1 MAGRSGRAVRRG
13 PDQARSGRPGQD
25 VLAAGSVFV
34 GATRYR
40 GPLAWLRLNQRWNAM
55 VRQMQ
60 RMPGY
65 LHHQVYYE
73 PPFTLGTVGYFRSRE
88 DMLRFARTGGHRELM
103 LWVVDGAGPT
113 GLEGQGR
120 NASGGYIRLYEP
132 DEETAPGGPAAGDQV
147 VVELGAPD
155 ADD

>member
-1 MAGRSGRAVRRG
+1 MSGGSRHRDV
-13 PDQARSGRPGQD
+13 SGGHHEQG
-25 VLAAGSVFV
+25 VLEAGSVFV
-34 GATRYR
+34 GATRYT
-40 GPLAWLRLNQRWNAM
+40 GPLAWLRLTRRWNAM

-73 PPFTLGTVGYFRSRE
+73 RPFTLGTVGYFRSRD
-88 DMLRFARTGGHRELM
+88 DMMRFARTGGHRELM
-103 LWVVDGAGPT
+103 LWVVDGADTRGR
-113 GLEGQGR
+113 GGRGR

-132 DEETAPGGPAAGDQV
+132 GDDAESVDERQGEPN
-147 VVELGAPD
+147 